1 MAKVIVIAA
10 LALAIGAST
19 IAELTTYAEFAVVDS
34 CGGGDC

>member
-1 MAKVIVIAA
+1 MAKIIVIAA

-19 IAELTTYAEFAVVDS
+19 IAELGTYAEFAVADT

>member
-1 MAKVIVIAA
+1 MAKIIVIVA

-19 IAELTTYAEFAVVDS
+19 IAELSTYAEFAFADS